1 MSDRERA
8 PAESLRPRVFA
19 ILLALAEAP
28 RHGYGLMQAL
38 QQDTSERWLLG
49 PATLYRTLKE
59 MERLGLIA
67 SAEGPDGA
75 SGGPP
80 RRYYRLTA
88 HGRRVGGAEA
98 ARMAEIAARWRQAGA
113 AGSEA

>member
-1 MSDRERA
+1 MSDPVTR
-8 PAESLRPRVFA
+8 PGTPLRPRLFA
-19 ILLALAEAP
+19 ILLALAEGP

-38 QQDTSERWLLG
+38 QTDPTEQWLLG

-59 MERLGLIA
+59 MQDQSLIT
-67 SAEGPDGA
+67 SVEGPDEE

-88 HGRRVGGAEA
+88 LGRRAGAAEA
-98 ARMAEIAARWRQAGA
+98 ARMAALAARWEQAVT
-113 AGSEA
+113 